1 MELLMAIGIG
11 TLFGTGLYLCLR
23 RRTFQLI
30 LGLALLSHGTNLL
43 ILNMGRIRKGAPP
56 IIQPGVTLYADSLV
70 EALILTAIVI
80 GFGVTAF
87 LLVLSCRA
95 YQESGTDS
103 VNPIDPPEGG
113 GPPP

>member
-1 MELLMAIGIG
+1 MEFLMAIAIG

-30 LGLALLSHGTNLL
+30 LGLALLGHGTNLL
-43 ILNMGRIRKGAPP
+43 ILNVGRITTGAPP
-56 IIQPGVTLYADSLV
+56 IIRDVAQAGYTDSLV
-70 EALILTAIVI
+70 QALILTAIVI

-87 LLVLSCRA
+87 LLVLSYRA

-103 VNPIDPPEGG
+103 VNLTDKE
-113 GPPP
+113 